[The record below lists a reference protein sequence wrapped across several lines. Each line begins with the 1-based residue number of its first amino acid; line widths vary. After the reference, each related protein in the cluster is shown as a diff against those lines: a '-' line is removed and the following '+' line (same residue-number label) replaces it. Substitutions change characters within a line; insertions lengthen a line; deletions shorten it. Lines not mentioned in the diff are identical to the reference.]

1 MKTTYITA
9 ISLVLLVLATVF
21 SGYPATAE
29 ATPKGNAYGY
39 WGFPGN
45 SAFGRSHNMNNF
57 AKKYEWRGD
66 QYDSFEDLIEHIR
79 AMFEEQRRFQSQSWN
94 YGFNTNYSDSEVDV
108 TTKYATNVGENRA
121 TLRGEVDLNDSDYA
135 HVWFMYG
142 TNMYNMA
149 YQTTYGYVEDEGK
162 TTFSGTVYN
171 LQDDTRY
178 YYRAIAED
186 DNGDRAYGSVFS
198 LVTGDDDNDDD
209 DNDGDNPDVTTDS
222 ARNIEDNSAYLE
234 GEVDMND
241 FNDGEV
247 FFVYGEDQN
256 QVEDVEDDFDTYSD
270 IDEDGDDLQ
279 KVLVD
284 SDLDDNEDYSTKI
297 TGLNDDTRY
306 YYAIGVAYEDEDD
319 DDTIILG
326 SVKSFTTDDS
336 NNNDDDDSD
345 DNDPD
350 VSTGRVED
358 ISDDSADAFGSVD
371 MNDFDD
377 GIVFFIFGED
387 RDQLEDVEDDFDTYD
402 DIDEDEDNLQK
413 VKVYSNLDGDGTF
426 ELNMNGLDDNTTIY
440 YAIGVEYEDEDGDDV
455 LKVGSVKSFV
465 TD

>member
-1 MKTTYITA
+1 MKTTYFTA

-21 SGYPATAE
+21 SSFPATVE

-45 SAFGRSHNMNNF
+45 SYYGQTHNMNNF
-57 AKKYEWRGD
+57 ARKYEWRGE
-66 QYDSFEDLIEHIR
+66 QYASFDDLVEHIR
-79 AMFEEQRRFQSQSWN
+79 AMLEEQRKFHSQSWN
-94 YGFNTNYSDSEVDV
+94 YGYSTNYSDSEVDV
-108 TTKYATNVGENRA
+108 TTKYATNIGETRA
-121 TLRGEVDLNDSDYA
+121 TLRGEVDLNKSDYA

-142 TNMYNMA
+142 TNMYNMT
-149 YQTTYGYVEDEGK
+149 YQTTYGYVENDGK
-162 TTFSGTVYN
+162 TIFSGTVYN
-171 LQDDTRY
+171 LRDNTRY

-198 LVTGDDDNDDD
+198 LVTGDDNDDD
-209 DNDGDNPDVTTDS
+209 DNDGDNPDVTTKS
-222 ARNIEDNSAYLE
+222 ARNIEDTSAYLE

-241 FNDGEV
+241 FSNGDV
-247 FFVYGEDQN
+247 FFVYGEDKN
-256 QVEDVEDDFDTYSD
+256 QVEDVEDDFDTYND

-284 SDLDDNEDYSTKI
+284 GDLDGAEDYSTKV
-297 TGLNDDTRY
+297 TGLDEDTRY

-326 SVKSFTTDDS
+326 SVKSFTTGDS
-336 NNNDDDDSD
+336 DDDDD
-345 DNDPD
+345 DNHPD
-350 VSTGRVED
+350 VNTGTVKN

-377 GIVFFIFGED
+377 GIVFFVFGED
-387 RDQLEDVEDDFDTYD
+387 RNQIEDVEDDYDTYN
-402 DIDEDEDNLQK
+402 DIDEDEDDLQK

-426 ELNMNGLDDNTTIY
+426 ELNMNGLDGNTTIY

-455 LKVGSVKSFV
+455 LKLGSVKSFV